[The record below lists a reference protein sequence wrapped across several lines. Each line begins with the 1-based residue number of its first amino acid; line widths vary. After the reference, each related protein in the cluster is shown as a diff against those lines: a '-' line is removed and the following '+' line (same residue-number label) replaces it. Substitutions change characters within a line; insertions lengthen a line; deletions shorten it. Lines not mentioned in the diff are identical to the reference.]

1 MKKELIYKAKMDDVL
16 ASLKESIFY
25 NFNSHKLGIIE
36 KVNAAQMTATIK
48 LVYKVEQDANT
59 VTHPLLVNCPLHMP
73 VSDAGGLQI
82 PMNAGDTCLVL
93 FNDNDIDTWFTTG
106 ETDTLPSTTRL
117 HNINDGIALVGV
129 KSLSNVI
136 TDYSTTRTKLNY
148 QETSI
153 TLDDLV
159 DIKNEQS
166 NMKAVF
172 QTIIDAITKIKGY
185 TDLPVAPNT
194 AVAASPMS
202 AVLTDADIQAISDEI
217 NKLLK

>member
-48 LVYKVEQDANT
+48 LVYKVEQDTDT

-73 VSDAGGLQI
+73 VSDSGGLQI
-82 PMNAGDTCLVL
+82 PINAGDTCLVL

-106 ETDTLPSTTRL
+106 EADTLPSTTRL

-136 TDYSTTRTKLNY
+136 PDYSTTRTKLNY
-148 QETSI
+148 QQTSI

-159 DIKNEQS
+159 EIKNEQS
-166 NMKAVF
+166 NMKAVL
-172 QTIIDAITKIKGY
+172 QTIVDVLTNVQKYPGGQ
-185 TDLPVAPNT
+185 PAP
-194 AVAASPMS
+194 AMAASPNP
-202 AVLTDADIQAISDEI
+202 VTPNDIQAITDEI

>member
-16 ASLKESIFY
+16 SSLKESIFY

-48 LVYKVEQDANT
+48 LVYKVEQDTDT

-73 VSDAGGLQI
+73 VSDTGGLQI
-82 PMNAGDTCLVL
+82 PINTGDTCLVL

-106 ETDTLPSTTRL
+106 EADTLPSTTRL

-136 TDYSTTRTKLNY
+136 PDYSTTRTKLNY
-148 QETSI
+148 QQTSI

-159 DIKNEQS
+159 EIKNEQS
-166 NMKAVF
+166 NMKAVL
-172 QTIIDAITKIKGY
+172 QTIVDAITKIQGY
-185 TDLPVAPNT
+185 TDLPVAPN
-194 AVAASPMS
+194 AGAAASPMS
-202 AVLTDADIQAISDEI
+202 AVLASADIQAITDEI

>member
-1 MKKELIYKAKMDDVL
+1 MKKELIYNAKMDDVL

-48 LVYKVEQDANT
+48 LVYKVEQGVDT

-73 VSDAGGLQI
+73 VSDTGGLQI
-82 PMNAGDTCLVL
+82 PINAGDTCLVL

-106 ETDTLPSTTRL
+106 EADTLPSTTRL

-136 TDYSTTRTKLNY
+136 PDYSTARTKLNY

-159 DIKNEQS
+159 EIKNEQS
-166 NMKAVF
+166 NMKAIL
-172 QTIIDAITKIKGY
+172 QTIVDAITKIQGY
-185 TDLPVAPNT
+185 TDLPVAPN
-194 AVAASPMS
+194 AGAAASPMS
-202 AVLTDADIQAISDEI
+202 AVLAPADIQAITDEI

>member
-48 LVYKVEQDANT
+48 LVYKVEQDTDT

-73 VSDAGGLQI
+73 VSDSGGLQI
-82 PMNAGDTCLVL
+82 PINAGDTCLVL

-106 ETDTLPSTTRL
+106 EADTLPNTTRL

-136 TDYSTTRTKLNY
+136 PDYSTARTKLNY
-148 QETSI
+148 QDTSL
-153 TLDDLV
+153 TLDDKV
-159 DIKNEQS
+159 DLKNAETTLKTLLTQVVTVLNTLKGQGGS
-166 NMKAVF
+166 SGAGIV
-172 QTIIDAITKIKGY
+172 IDPSSITE
-185 TDLPVAPNT
+185 
-194 AVAASPMS
+194 
-202 AVLTDADIQAISDEI
+202 EI